1 MATHGRLLT
10 FIQQAALGHREPNCP
25 AGSHSCTGP
34 VGDRPEDAVIDAI
47 LNNHLLFSAIL
58 LVLLLLVPAL
68 FACSYDLRDPARPD
82 RRKQP
87 RSGADRRA

>member
-1 MATHGRLLT
+1 
-10 FIQQAALGHREPNCP
+10 
-25 AGSHSCTGP
+25 
-34 VGDRPEDAVIDAI
+34 VIDAI

-68 FACSYDLRDPARPD
+68 FACSYDLRDSAHPD

-87 RSGADRRA
+87 RRGADRRA